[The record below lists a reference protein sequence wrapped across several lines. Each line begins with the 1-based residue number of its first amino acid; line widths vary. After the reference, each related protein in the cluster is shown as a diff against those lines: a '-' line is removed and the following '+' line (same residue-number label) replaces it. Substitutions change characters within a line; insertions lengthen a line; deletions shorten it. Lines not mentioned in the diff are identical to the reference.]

1 MRIERES
8 IRSKKRSRSTFNKE
22 GLIRQA
28 LCVNPE
34 VWTCSV
40 TKYKTYL
47 EIFYRGIRAYY
58 ITE

>member
-8 IRSKKRSRSTFNKE
+8 IRSKKRSRSAFNKE
-22 GLIRQA
+22 GLMRQA

-40 TKYKTYL
+40 TKDKTYL
-47 EIFYRGIRAYY
+47 GDISQRDQSLLYD
-58 ITE
+58 